1 MNLWV
6 PSAQRPT
13 APAGAGVDERR
24 PGWTARPA
32 STGIGPHEKR
42 TPAAGDGYGTPTVR
56 TNDVETYYERRGSGP
71 VVRFVH
77 AAILDRSRWDPQ
89 VERLCDEYT
98 TIAYDIR
105 GHGRTGGSAR
115 EAYSID
121 LLADDLDALVTA
133 LGLDRPVV
141 CGHST
146 GGCIAQVFAATHP
159 DRLSGL
165 VLADT
170 FSPELFDRREWFQR
184 SLLIEGTGAGGDY
197 RKVETLRREG
207 PGMTTDEFA
216 EVIRAVASFHETT
229 VDLSSIAVPTLV
241 LYGEEVPPFVRRHAP
256 TLGAEI
262 PNATVREVPGAGHA
276 ANLDDPEFFTD
287 AVRELLAQAYP
298 ADAGPAPADAGIA
311 PGENADPGTP

>member
-1 MNLWV
+1 M
-6 PSAQRPT
+6 
-13 APAGAGVDERR
+13 
-24 PGWTARPA
+24 
-32 STGIGPHEKR
+32 
-42 TPAAGDGYGTPTVR
+42 PTVR

-71 VVRFVH
+71 VVLFVH
-77 AAILDRSRWDPQ
+77 AAIIDHSQWDPQ

-98 TIAYDIR
+98 TIAYDLR

-115 EAYSID
+115 GAYSID

-141 CGHST
+141 CGLST
-146 GGCIAQVFAATHP
+146 GGCIAQVFAAIHP

-184 SLLIEGTGAGGDY
+184 SLLLRATIPPTRLVGYERVEKALVRLQELIEGTRAGGDY
-197 RKVETLRREG
+197 RKVEELRREG

-216 EVIRAVASFHETT
+216 KVIRAVASFHETT

-241 LYGEEVPPFVRRHAP
+241 LYGEEEPLFVRRHAP

-276 ANLDDPEFFTD
+276 SNLDDPEFFTD

-298 ADAGPAPADAGIA
+298 TDRATDRARPRAFCRPAR
-311 PGENADPGTP
+311 NRRT